1 MERLDIYKYTFGND
15 FFYSIYPEMG
25 LISGVQQG
33 NLVSYNQVEDLS
45 KIENLFY
52 SQAISYTQL
61 KRYLDRWYSNNSENE
76 TLINKNLHVLA
87 KHVTIPRSQVFEM
100 YGSAAYNIID
110 EYHEKSVK
118 CRRKLYD
125 YAVTL
130 VRKELKIPNQLQV
143 LGVILNNDFETKYVR
158 YGIEGLNYGDPA
170 VGIMDY
176 IEGTN
181 DFQGTGLVDSGFTP
195 NTTTLQDLVEKL
207 KQLLVYGNIN
217 AILT

>member
-1 MERLDIYKYTFGND
+1 MERLDIYKFTVGND
-15 FFYSIYPEMG
+15 FLYSIYPEMG

-33 NLVSYNQVEDLS
+33 VLVSYNQIEDLS
-45 KIENLFY
+45 KIEGLYY

-61 KRYLDRWYSNNSENE
+61 KRYLDRWFLNNSGNE
-76 TLINKNLHVLA
+76 DLINKNMHVLA
-87 KHVTIPRSQVFEM
+87 KHVTIPRNQVFEM

-130 VRKELKIPNQLQV
+130 VRKELQIPNQLQV
-143 LGVILNNDFETKYVR
+143 LGVILNNDFETKYVM
-158 YGIEGLNYGDPA
+158 YGIEGLNYGDP
-170 VGIMDY
+170 VNGIMDY

-181 DFQGTGLVDSGFTP
+181 DFQGAGLIDSAFEPDTI
-195 NTTTLQDLVEKL
+195 TLQDLVEKL
-207 KQLLVYGNIN
+207 KQLLVYGNVN
-217 AILT
+217 AVLT